1 MRLECYKRT
10 LVCKMLIKWLNI
22 KRITG
27 AGWLAEK
34 LLWCRSLYILHS
46 PRPCNTWVVRVF
58 TACRWCTWS
67 EKSAPFLIHINSV
80 SIIMS
85 AFWNK
90 TFNSLLMTAG
100 FTNDEKQFVFVRK
113 KKHLVDDQLYPWSKP
128 PRTLEA
134 FFDKIHLW
142 WSTRYKVSMMY
153 VPFCTV

>member
-1 MRLECYKRT
+1 MSWIRLECYKRT

-27 AGWLAEK
+27 AGWLKSYYDAGHYT
-34 LLWCRSLYILHS
+34 YILHS

-100 FTNDEKQFVFVRK
+100 FTIDEKQFVFLRK
-113 KKHLVDDQLYPWSKP
+113 KTPCGWSIISLVKTPKNPWGVFWQLH
-128 PRTLEA
+128 
-134 FFDKIHLW
+134 FW
-142 WSTRYKVSMMY
+142 WSTRYKPVRY
-153 VPFCTV
+153 Q